1 MNLAQMLAER
11 MKSPGAMAD
20 FKDRTSNPQAIAGV
34 GDAVTGSDKQ
44 EPYPLDAEAM
54 GESDADGGDSGGAAP
69 GDVGLGMLEHAHAGA
84 IGAKSKAT
92 FKKALDHAHAKHAK
106 HKAHHKKK

>member
-44 EPYPLDAEAM
+44 EPYPLNAEAM
-54 GESDADGGDSGGAAP
+54 GEDDADGGDSPDGMP
-69 GDVGLGMLEHAHAGA
+69 GDAGTGMLAMAHSKA
-84 IGAKSKAT
+84 IGAKAKSV

>member
-11 MKSPGAMAD
+11 MRSPGAMAD
-20 FKDRTSNPQAIAGV
+20 FKDRTSNPQARQGV

-54 GESDADGGDSGGAAP
+54 ADSDADGGDSRNGFP
-69 GDVGLGMLEHAHAGA
+69 GSGGLGMLESAQRSAV
-84 IGAKSKAT
+84 GAKAKAR
-92 FKKALDHAHAKHAK
+92 FQKALDHAKAKHAK
-106 HKAHHKKK
+106 KK